1 DSCYGTEKIEEELI
15 SKIPNISILRMD
27 RDTTFKN
34 NSHNEILNK
43 FKDDNINVLIGTQ
56 MVSKGHD
63 IENVTLVGVL
73 GVDSLLNMNDYLA
86 SEKAYSN
93 ISQVSGRAGRGN
105 KGGRVII
112 ETVDTT
118 NSILNYA
125 LNNDYESFYKDE
137 ILFRKS
143 FNYPPF
149 ISLLNIELS
158 SNDIIKLKLS
168 SNILY
173 NILLDNNYTVY
184 SPETPF

>member
-1 DSCYGTEKIEEELI
+1 
-15 SKIPNISILRMD
+15 
-27 RDTTFKN
+27 
-34 NSHNEILNK
+34 
-43 FKDDNINVLIGTQ
+43 
-56 MVSKGHD
+56 
-63 IENVTLVGVL
+63 
-73 GVDSLLNMNDYLA
+73 
-86 SEKAYSN
+86 
-93 ISQVSGRAGRGN
+93 

-184 SPETPF
+184 SPETPFIEKVNNKFRLNILIKFIKTKKNMDILHDKLDKYYLKNNTGVNISIKRS